1 MSGDIQKDDGCD
13 VLFPHLE
20 GIDNNKM
27 GKMFNKASGMKD
39 DVTFVYTTKFSN
51 LCNDNNK
58 DGNRCKDGN
67 ERKKIKEKKE
77 KKKTLHLHKKSC
89 ALPGVPT
96 FEDFFG
102 ENIGNTSKC
111 MAPHLRKRINEII
124 VRKNENECFNLN
136 DNNNNVNNNNNQREY
151 TNIKEHKYNSNN
163 EQRIRKDNSMNHIKS
178 KPKDAIVRMKE
189 METFLGKHFP
199 SKNSHSHNYNSNN
212 NNNNSNSNSN
222 NNGLSKLKAP
232 INTKCKYIQ
241 EVNPHVNMYDD
252 VRLLGKSTSCQKI
265 DHLNRLINVQWK
277 NGVPFQQ
284 HNEYS
289 SSYHNTN
296 TTSNGLNDLFYVT
309 RDRRIKNKINDLTKF
324 TIFPD
329 YNVRKI
335 DVDLKRQYAKNNLN
349 IIGGIKDQ
357 FEENK
362 KIDLKEHQAKLE
374 AFQQNSEIPHPEL
387 DEDIDIDHLL

>member
-1 MSGDIQKDDGCD
+1 MSGELNDKHSEECQ

-20 GIDNNKM
+20 GIDNKMLKMYNK
-27 GKMFNKASGMKD
+27 GNNGIKD

-51 LCNDNNK
+51 LCNDNK
-58 DGNRCKDGN
+58 DGDKYAKGN
-67 ERKKIKEKKE
+67 ERKKIKDKKE
-77 KKKTLHLHKKSC
+77 KKKTLHSHKKSC

-124 VRKNENECFNLN
+124 VRKNENECYNSN
-136 DNNNNVNNNNNQREY
+136 DNNNNNNNKSEY
-151 TNIKEHKYNSNN
+151 TNIKEHKYNNN
-163 EQRIRKDNSMNHIKS
+163 EQRNRKENSMNHRNNKS
-178 KPKDAIVRMKE
+178 KPKDADVRMKE

-199 SKNSHSHNYNSNN
+199 TKNSHSHNYNSNN
-212 NNNNSNSNSN
+212 SN
-222 NNGLSKLKAP
+222 NNGISKLKAP

-252 VRLLGKSTSCQKI
+252 VRLFGKSTSCQKI
-265 DHLNRLINVQWK
+265 DHLNRLLNVQWK
-277 NGVPFQQ
+277 NGVPIQ

-289 SSYHNTN
+289 SSYNNTN
-296 TTSNGLNDLFYVT
+296 TNGRNDLFYVT

-362 KIDLKEHQAKLE
+362 KIDLKEQQAKLE
-374 AFQQNSEIPHPEL
+374 AFQYNNEIPHPEL
-387 DEDIDIDHLL
+387 EEDIDIEHLL